1 MIKATKTNQAD
12 TRIYWRNMHTELFLF
27 VLIAALIYGLIN
39 STEKVLILHERHNEE
54 SRNLLDHRS
63 RM

>member
-1 MIKATKTNQAD
+1 
-12 TRIYWRNMHTELFLF
+12 MHTELFLF